1 MAVDSKQPATTVKL
15 RRVVNK
21 NAARAGTW
29 PAMIYFGGPIHYRL
43 FTMVTSA
50 KHKHRDSLQTEVDAA
65 FLYHRVADTEDDPA
79 IAALFRDLAAIE
91 QEHADHMLEHLRGQ
105 GVTIQLPGP
114 SWRARLLN
122 RLGKLLGYEY
132 VIGVLMDT
140 EKSIAVAQTKH
151 KQAQNVPLSGS
162 ETNHV
167 RLLQEL
173 INNKSRVAG
182 EKLSKI
188 EGRHRSI
195 GGNALRAAVLG
206 ANDGLV
212 SNMSLVMGVA
222 GATNGGSG
230 VLLAGL
236 AGLLA
241 GALSMAL
248 GEWISVKS
256 SQELYERQMELEMA
270 EIETNPEGETRE
282 LALIYMAKGIPSEQ
296 ANQMARGIM
305 ADKEHAHEILVK
317 EELGINAEELQ
328 GSAWEAA
335 LASFFLFGVGA
346 ILPVLPFFFGGG
358 FKAIAISIGVSTVGL
373 FVIGAAITLFTGRNV
388 WYSGFRQVLFGLAA
402 AAVTFGIGKLIGVE
416 VAG

>member
-1 MAVDSKQPATTVKL
+1 MATFSK
-15 RRVVNK
+15 N
-21 NAARAGTW
+21 
-29 PAMIYFGGPIHYRL
+29 
-43 FTMVTSA
+43 
-50 KHKHRDSLQTEVDAA
+50 KHRDSLQTEVDAA
-65 FLYHRVADTEDDPA
+65 YLYNRVADAEDDPA
-79 IAALFRDLAAIE
+79 IATLFSDLAGIE
-91 QEHADHMLEHLRGQ
+91 QEHADHMLEHLHRQ
-105 GVTIQLPGP
+105 GISIELPGP
-114 SWRARLLN
+114 SWRARFLN
-122 RLGKLLGYEY
+122 RVGKILGYEY
-132 VIGVLMDT
+132 VIGVLMDL

-151 KQAQNVPLSGS
+151 KQAQQVPLSGS

-167 RLLQEL
+167 RLLQTL

-212 SNMSLVMGVA
+212 SNMSLVMGIA
-222 GATNGGSG
+222 GATDGGSG

-256 SQELYERQMELEMA
+256 SQELYERQMDLEMA
-270 EIETNPEGETRE
+270 EIEANPEGETKE
-282 LALIYMAKGIPSEQ
+282 LALIYMAKGIPEDQ
-296 ANQMARGIM
+296 AHQMAVDIM
-305 ADKEHAHEILVK
+305 SDKEHAHEILVK
-317 EELGINAEELQ
+317 EELGINSEELE

-335 LASFFLFGVGA
+335 LASFFLFAIGA
-346 ILPVLPFFFGGG
+346 VLPVLPFFWGGG
-358 FKAIAISIGVSTVGL
+358 MQAILISIGVSTVGL
-373 FVIGAAITLFTGRNV
+373 FLIGAAITLFTGRNV

-402 AAVTFGIGKLIGVE
+402 AAVTFGVGKVIGVSI
-416 VAG
+416 AG